1 MSEQQVSLARRAEGL
16 ENTLSNLPL
25 KELFGA
31 PFRAAFEAQESLAL
45 TTAKFIKDF
54 AADASGHMF
63 TFTTSSYYDLPA
75 ANVKNSNGDQVY
87 YLYNS
92 SSANVPCFDASGIG
106 MNLNQPRGTD
116 STRYT
121 GSVFSGKAGTWDIS
135 GQTIAVDSTGRIIG
149 SQGQRSLT
157 LPFIS
162 ILNIPALA
170 ITDVNV
176 DFKMEIKTQ
185 STNTTSLVT
194 RDASV
199 DVSVKEAWWGNR
211 RARNTRSWEVAV
223 TTAVAT
229 SNAKSVSE
237 TNTSSVYQVRMGAKS
252 RTPVGL
258 TMMLDFIT
266 NSASDGAAKMEL
278 SDDGYSTKPSSVSDL
293 LAQLELAND
302 TTMQSLL

>member
-1 MSEQQVSLARRAEGL
+1 MSEEQLDLAKRADGL

-31 PFRAAFEAQESLAL
+31 PFKAAFDAQESLAL
-45 TTAKFIKDF
+45 TTAKFIKNF
-54 AADASGHMF
+54 SADASGNMF

-75 ANVKNSNGDQVY
+75 ANVKNSDGNQVY
-87 YLYNS
+87 YLYHTTD
-92 SSANVPCFDASGIG
+92 ANIPSFDVSGVG
-106 MNLNQPRGTD
+106 VNLNKSRTANGGLAGQ
-116 STRYT
+116 
-121 GSVFSGKAGTWDIS
+121 VFTNKQGTWDVS
-135 GQTIAVDSTGRIIG
+135 GTTIAIDSTGRIVG

-162 ILNIPALA
+162 ILNIPALS

-176 DFKMEIKTQ
+176 EFKMEIKTQ
-185 STNTTSLVT
+185 STNTTSQVT
-194 RDASV
+194 RDTSV
-199 DVSVKEAWWGNR
+199 DVSVKEQWWGRR

-237 TNTSSVYQVRMGAKS
+237 TNTSSIYVVKMGAKS

-266 NSASDGAAKMEL
+266 NNASDGAAKMEM
-278 SDDGYSTKPSSVSDL
+278 SDDGYSTKPSTRS
-293 LAQLELAND
+293 
-302 TTMQSLL
+302 SLLDALAEVELQELKELM